1 MIAKNA
7 KVMFQV
13 GPWLREGVV
22 ETVYSRTMN
31 GKSEPTGCTIK
42 YRGSQYTRKVEDV
55 QVLD

>member
-1 MIAKNA
+1 MIAKGT

-31 GKSEPTGCTIK
+31 GQSEVTGCTVK
-42 YRGSQYTRKVEDV
+42 YRGGQYTRKIEDV
-55 QVLD
+55 VEAE